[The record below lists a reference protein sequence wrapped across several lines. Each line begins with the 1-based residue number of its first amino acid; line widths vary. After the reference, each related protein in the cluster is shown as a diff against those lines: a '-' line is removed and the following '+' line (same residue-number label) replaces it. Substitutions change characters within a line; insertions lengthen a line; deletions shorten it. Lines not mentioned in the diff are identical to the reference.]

1 MKRLLPLLALLL
13 TASCATQQTAPPQA
27 APSPSAGGGDQAF
40 KTIHDKYVI
49 EFLRRNPSVNTYL
62 GGAGLDPSLKEA
74 DGRLRDHSAAALETE
89 DRWLADTQKSLEA
102 VDPNSLSSA
111 RRIDRDVALAQIA
124 YQLHL
129 HQQRRY
135 QERSLDTYTVEPFR
149 SVDFFIQGMTQTG
162 PTNYGTPEEWA
173 LVVKRL
179 QDFPRYMKTAQ
190 ENLAAGV
197 KSGNTA
203 DWRMLQRDGL
213 DTCDADAKYYEKDFP
228 DLFTKDIADGPQR
241 EDLLKQLADASKGAA
256 QAYRDMHDFIA
267 QTFFDQVK
275 PAGTP
280 FADVR
285 PAVKEQFRA
294 DRFPFGETEYN
305 WALKNNLRVDK
316 TAAQLYDESWPVV
329 QKTQDEMIDLAYK
342 IADKHKLNLNN
353 KNEVRDDLRNANLAD
368 VRKVMDE
375 LGKDYPKTDA
385 EEVSWYKDAAVR
397 LVDYARKTGLFDVPA
412 DYKLDVVETPPPLRS
427 SIDGAAYYP
436 APPFKQSGV
445 GRFYVTTSGNNDQA
459 QLKEN
464 NRAALADLSAH
475 EGFPG
480 HDWHYKIMTMYR
492 DQIAWVRW
500 LTPGAVEDSS
510 AMWEDSLAAEGWAH
524 YAEALVAEPQPNAP
538 DGFYTP
544 EERLYQLQGQLYRD
558 LRVRID
564 TGLHT
569 GRLSFDDA
577 VDLFS
582 QIVDFQPGKC
592 SDANLPDSKRASCKG
607 AQAAIFRY
615 SKWPTQAITYHL
627 GKDQIYAL
635 RAEAARQL
643 GDKFSPKEFHLLFMR
658 QGTIPSGYF
667 REELL
672 RELQKK

>member
-1 MKRLLPLLALLL
+1 MRKLLPLLAVLLL
-13 TASCATQQTAPPQA
+13 SLNACVQQQPQQQNA
-27 APSPSAGGGDQAF
+27 NSNAQAGGGDAAF
-40 KTIHDKYVI
+40 KTIHDRYVV

-62 GGAGLDPSLKEA
+62 GGAGLDPSLKET
-74 DGRLRDHSAAALETE
+74 DGRLRDHSSAALAEE
-89 DRWLADTQKSLEA
+89 DRWLEETRKSFEG
-102 VDPNSLSSA
+102 VDASTLSPA
-111 RRIDRDVALAQIA
+111 RRIDRDVALAQISF
-124 YQLHL
+124 LL
-129 HQQRRY
+129 HQHGARRY

-149 SVDFFIQGMTQTG
+149 SVGFYVPGLTQTG
-162 PTNYGTPEEWA
+162 ENTYGTPEEWS

-179 QDFPRYMKTAQ
+179 QDFPRYMRVAQ
-190 ENLAAGV
+190 EQLAAGV
-197 KSGNTA
+197 KSGNTP
-203 DWRMLQRDGL
+203 DWRMLKRDGL
-213 DTCDADAKYYEKDFP
+213 DTCDADVKYFEDDNDKSFIGLVKKDV
-228 DLFTKDIADGPQR
+228 AQGPQR
-241 EDLLKQLADASKGAA
+241 DDLIKQLTDASKGAA
-256 QAYRDMHDFIA
+256 AAYRSLGDFLRA
-267 QTFFDQVK
+267 TYFNPDL
-275 PAGTP
+275 P
-280 FADVR
+280 ADVSKVTDVS
-285 PAVKEQFRA
+285 PYVKTEFRG
-294 DRFPFGETEYN
+294 DRYALGEDEYN

-316 TAAQLYDESWPVV
+316 TAAQLYDESWAVV
-329 QKTQDEMIDLAYK
+329 QKTQGDMAKLAREVGAK
-342 IADKHKLNLNN
+342 RNLKLSDDDMQA
-353 KNEVRDDLRNANLAD
+353 VRD
-368 VRKVMDE
+368 VMEE

-385 EEVSWYKDAAVR
+385 EEVAWYKEAAVR
-397 LVDYARKTGLFDVPA
+397 LVDYARKTGIFDVPA
-412 DYKLDVVETPPPLRS
+412 DYKLGVIETPPPLRA

-445 GRFYVTTSGNNDQA
+445 GLFYVTTSGNNDPA

-480 HDWHYKIMTMYR
+480 HDWHYKVMTQYR

-510 AMWEDSLAAEGWAH
+510 AMWEDSVAAEGWAH
-524 YAEALVAEPQPNAP
+524 YSEALMAEPQPGAP
-538 DGFYTP
+538 EGFYTP

-564 TGLHT
+564 TGIHT

-582 QIVDFQPGKC
+582 QVVNFLPGKC
-592 SDANLPDSKRASCKG
+592 SDANLSDAKAASCKS

-635 RAEAARQL
+635 RAEASKL
-643 GDKFSPKEFHLLFMR
+643 MGDKFSPKEFHLLFMR

>member
-1 MKRLLPLLALLL
+1 MKKLLLL
-13 TASCATQQTAPPQA
+13 TALLMTGACVQQQQTQNAPANSNAGAQA
-27 APSPSAGGGDQAF
+27 GAGDEAF
-40 KTIHDKYVI
+40 KSVHDKYVV

-74 DGRLRDHSAAALETE
+74 DGRLRDYSTQALETE
-89 DRWLADTQKSLEA
+89 DRWLADTQKSFEA
-102 VDPNSLSSA
+102 IDPNTLSPA

-124 YQLHL
+124 FQLHQ

-162 PTNYGTPEEWA
+162 PANYGTPEEWST
-173 LVVKRL
+173 VVKRL

-190 ENLAAGV
+190 DNLSAGV
-197 KSGNTA
+197 KSGNTP

-213 DTCDADAKYYEKDFP
+213 DTCDADANYFEKDFP
-228 DLFTKDIADGPQR
+228 DLFTKDLAEGPQR
-241 EDLLKQLADASKGAA
+241 EDLLKQLTDASKGASA
-256 QAYRDMHDFIA
+256 AYRGMHDFVA

-275 PAGTP
+275 DPGTP

-285 PAVKEQFRA
+285 PSVKEQFRA
-294 DRFPFGETEYN
+294 DHFVMGADEYN
-305 WALKNNLRVDK
+305 WALKNNLRVGK
-316 TAAQLYDESWPVV
+316 TAAQLFDESWPVV
-329 QKTQDEMIDLAYK
+329 QATQGEMFKLARQ
-342 IADKHKLNLNN
+342 IGQKHNLKLPDDDQQA
-353 KNEVRDDLRNANLAD
+353 VRA
-368 VRKVMDE
+368 VMDE

-397 LVDYARKTGLFDVPA
+397 LVDYARKTGIFDVPS
-412 DYKLDVVETPPPLRS
+412 DYKLDVVETPPPLRA

-445 GRFYVTTSGNNDQA
+445 GRFYVTTSGTNDQA

-480 HDWHYKIMTMYR
+480 HDWHYKMMTEYR
-492 DQIAWVRW
+492 DRIAGVRW

-524 YAEALVAEPQPNAP
+524 YAEALMAEPQPGAP

-569 GRLSFDDA
+569 GRISFDDA

-582 QIVDFQPGKC
+582 QVSDFRPGKC
-592 SDANLPDSKRASCKG
+592 SDAGQSDAKRASCRT

-635 RAEAARQL
+635 RADAARLL
-643 GDKFSPKEFHLLFMR
+643 GDKFSAKEFHLLFMR
-658 QGTIPSGYF
+658 QGTIPAGYF
-667 REELL
+667 RDELL
-672 RELQKK
+672 SELQKK

>member
-1 MKRLLPLLALLL
+1 MKKPLLFLALLL
-13 TASCATQQTAPPQA
+13 TAACATQQTQGPQSTPTPTA
-27 APSPSAGGGDQAF
+27 AGSGDQAF

-74 DGRLRDHSAAALETE
+74 DGRLRDHSAAALAEE

-102 VDPNSLSSA
+102 VDPQTLTPA

-162 PTNYGTPEEWA
+162 PATYGTPEEWA

-190 ENLAAGV
+190 DNLSAGL
-197 KSGNTA
+197 KSGNTP

-228 DLFTKDIADGPQR
+228 DLFTKDIVPGPQR
-241 EDLLKQLADASKGAA
+241 EDLLKQLADASKGAS
-256 QAYRDMHDFIA
+256 QAYRGLHDFIA
-267 QTFFDQVK
+267 QTFFDEVK
-275 PAGTP
+275 PSGAP
-280 FADVR
+280 FSEVK

-294 DRFPFGETEYN
+294 ERFPFGETEYN

-316 TAAQLYDESWPVV
+316 TAAQLYEESWPVV
-329 QKTQDEMIDLAYK
+329 QATQSEMFKLARQ
-342 IADKHKLNLNN
+342 IGPKHNLNLPADDMQA
-353 KNEVRDDLRNANLAD
+353 VRA
-368 VRKVMDE
+368 VMDE

-397 LVDYARKTGLFDVPA
+397 LVDYARKTGIFDVPA

-480 HDWHYKIMTMYR
+480 HDWHYK
-492 DQIAWVRW
+492 
-500 LTPGAVEDSS
+500 
-510 AMWEDSLAAEGWAH
+510 
-524 YAEALVAEPQPNAP
+524 
-538 DGFYTP
+538 
-544 EERLYQLQGQLYRD
+544 
-558 LRVRID
+558 
-564 TGLHT
+564 
-569 GRLSFDDA
+569 
-577 VDLFS
+577 
-582 QIVDFQPGKC
+582 
-592 SDANLPDSKRASCKG
+592 
-607 AQAAIFRY
+607 
-615 SKWPTQAITYHL
+615 
-627 GKDQIYAL
+627 
-635 RAEAARQL
+635 
-643 GDKFSPKEFHLLFMR
+643 
-658 QGTIPSGYF
+658 
-667 REELL
+667 
-672 RELQKK
+672 

>member
-1 MKRLLPLLALLL
+1 MKKPLLFLALLL
-13 TASCATQQTAPPQA
+13 TAACATQQTVGPQSTPTPA
-27 APSPSAGGGDQAF
+27 AAGSGDQAF

-89 DRWLADTQKSLEA
+89 DRWLTDTQKSLEA
-102 VDPNSLSSA
+102 VDPNSLTPA

-162 PTNYGTPEEWA
+162 PATYGTPEEWA

-190 ENLAAGV
+190 DNLSAGLRA
-197 KSGNTA
+197 GNTP

-228 DLFTKDIADGPQR
+228 DLFTKDIVPGPQR

-256 QAYRDMHDFIA
+256 AAYRGLHDFIA
-267 QTFFDQVK
+267 QTFFDEVK
-275 PAGTP
+275 PSDTP
-280 FADVR
+280 FSEVK
-285 PAVKEQFRA
+285 PTVKEQFRA

-316 TAAQLYDESWPVV
+316 TAAQLYEESWPVV
-329 QKTQDEMIDLAYK
+329 QATQAEMVKLARQ
-342 IADKHKLNLNN
+342 IGPKHKLNLPADDMQA
-353 KNEVRDDLRNANLAD
+353 VRA
-368 VRKVMDE
+368 VMDE

-397 LVDYARKTGLFDVPA
+397 LVDYARKTGIFDVPA

-445 GRFYVTTSGNNDQA
+445 GRFYVTTSGNNDPA
-459 QLKEN
+459 QLQEN

-480 HDWHYKIMTMYR
+480 HDWHYKIMTQYR

-524 YAEALVAEPQPNAP
+524 YAEALVGEPQPGAP
-538 DGFYTP
+538 EGFYTP
-544 EERLYQLQGQLYRD
+544 EEKLYQLQGQLYRD

-577 VDLFS
+577 VELFS
-582 QIVDFQPGKC
+582 QVVDFQPGKC
-592 SDANLPDSKRASCKG
+592 SDSNLSGSKRASCKG

-635 RAEAARQL
+635 RSEAARQL

-667 REELL
+667 RDELL

>member
-1 MKRLLPLLALLL
+1 MKRPLLLLAVLL
-13 TASCATQQTAPPQA
+13 TGACVQQPTQNNTIAPTAV
-27 APSPSAGGGDQAF
+27 AGNGDQAF
-40 KTIHDKYVI
+40 KAVHDKYVI

-74 DGRLRDHSAAALETE
+74 DGRLRDYSEAALAEE
-89 DRWLADTQKSLEA
+89 DRWLAYSHKSVES
-102 VDPNSLSSA
+102 VDPQTLTPA

-124 YQLHL
+124 FQLHL

-149 SVDFFIQGMTQTG
+149 SVDFYVQGMTQTG
-162 PTNYGTPEEWA
+162 ANTYGTPEEWA

-190 ENLAAGV
+190 DNLSAGV
-197 KSGNTA
+197 KSGNTP
-203 DWRMLQRDGL
+203 DWRMLLRDGL
-213 DTCDADAKYYEKDFP
+213 DTCDADAKYYDKDFP
-228 DLFTKDIADGPQR
+228 DLFTKDIAEGPQR

-256 QAYRDMHDFIA
+256 QAYRDMHDFVA
-267 QTFFDQVK
+267 QTFFDSVK
-275 PAGTP
+275 APGTP
-280 FADVR
+280 FAEVR
-285 PAVKEQFRA
+285 PTVKEQFRA
-294 DRFPFGETEYN
+294 DHFVMGEDEYN
-305 WALKNNLRVDK
+305 WALKNNLRVQK
-316 TAAQLYDESWPVV
+316 TAAQLYEESWPVV
-329 QKTQDEMIDLAYK
+329 QATQGEMVKLARE
-342 IADKHKLNLNN
+342 IGPKHKLNLPADDQQA
-353 KNEVRDDLRNANLAD
+353 VRA
-368 VRKVMDE
+368 VMDE
-375 LGKDYPKTDA
+375 LAKDYPKTDA
-385 EEVSWYKDAAVR
+385 EEVSWYKDAGVR
-397 LVDYARKTGLFDVPA
+397 LVNYARKTGIFDVPG
-412 DYKLDVVETPPPLRS
+412 DYKLDVVETPPPLRA

-480 HDWHYKIMTMYR
+480 HDWHYKIMTQYR

-524 YAEALVAEPQPNAP
+524 YAEALVAEPQTGAP
-538 DGFYTP
+538 EGFYTP

-582 QIVDFQPGKC
+582 QVVGFQPGKC
-592 SDANLPDSKRASCKG
+592 SDAQLTDSKRASCKG

-635 RAEAARQL
+635 RSEASKQL

-667 REELL
+667 RDELL